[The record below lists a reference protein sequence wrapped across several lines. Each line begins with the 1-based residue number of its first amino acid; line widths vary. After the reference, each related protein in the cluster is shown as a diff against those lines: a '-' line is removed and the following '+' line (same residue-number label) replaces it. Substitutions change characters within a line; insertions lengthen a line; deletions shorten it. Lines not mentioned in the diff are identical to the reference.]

1 MKKRTKSVVVK
12 LSIKF
17 SSILTVAVLTIIFI
31 FFMFLQVFNRQQET
45 RAYRGTIS
53 SISRIVK
60 MGNEQA
66 LDQWLSS
73 VPFFISYL
81 IYDTNTKEVI
91 RKKNDQMGIL
101 PITGDKPKHYT
112 AKSTDS
118 QSPAINI
125 IYITSQVETI
135 NGRNIT
141 IQISANAR
149 NEGADIFT
157 LRLLTY
163 IGLATVPILIIS
175 FLLSLYITK
184 QTMKPVVQITD
195 AAKSISS
202 TNLSTLLP
210 ETGKQDEL
218 DNLAQT
224 FNRLFS
230 RLKIDFERER
240 SFTSNVSHE
249 LKTPVAV
256 ILGQANLLRRWGKD
270 DPKQLEKSIGT
281 ILNESRSMEAII
293 SNLLQLSRL
302 ESGKIKPEFSVFSL
316 DEQINR
322 IIHEFSLVS
331 PDSDFTWESEDKD
344 LNLTSD
350 AELFHQLLTIVI
362 QNSIKFTAKNIKIKI
377 SSKKIIDPKTG
388 KDFISVSIEDNGPG
402 FEEDV
407 IPHVFER
414 FYRGDSAHVR
424 AAGGSGLGLSIAR
437 AITDSLN
444 GTITAANSPSHG
456 ALITVSLPA

>member
-1 MKKRTKSVVVK
+1 
-12 LSIKF
+12 
-17 SSILTVAVLTIIFI
+17 
-31 FFMFLQVFNRQQET
+31 
-45 RAYRGTIS
+45 
-53 SISRIVK
+53 
-60 MGNEQA
+60 
-66 LDQWLSS
+66 
-73 VPFFISYL
+73 
-81 IYDTNTKEVI
+81 
-91 RKKNDQMGIL
+91 
-101 PITGDKPKHYT
+101 
-112 AKSTDS
+112 
-118 QSPAINI
+118 
-125 IYITSQVETI
+125 
-135 NGRNIT
+135 
-141 IQISANAR
+141 
-149 NEGADIFT
+149 
-157 LRLLTY
+157 
-163 IGLATVPILIIS
+163 
-175 FLLSLYITK
+175 
-184 QTMKPVVQITD
+184 MKPVVQITD

-302 ESGKIKPEFSVFSL
+302 ESGKIQPEFSNFSL

-362 QNSIKFTAKNIKIKI
+362 QNSIKFTAENIKIKI

-437 AITDSLN
+437 AITASLN
-444 GTITAANSPSHG
+444 GPITAANSPSPG
-456 ALITVSLPA
+456 ALIPASLPA

>member
-1 MKKRTKSVVVK
+1 M
-12 LSIKF
+12 
-17 SSILTVAVLTIIFI
+17 
-31 FFMFLQVFNRQQET
+31 
-45 RAYRGTIS
+45 
-53 SISRIVK
+53 
-60 MGNEQA
+60 
-66 LDQWLSS
+66 
-73 VPFFISYL
+73 
-81 IYDTNTKEVI
+81 
-91 RKKNDQMGIL
+91 
-101 PITGDKPKHYT
+101 
-112 AKSTDS
+112 
-118 QSPAINI
+118 
-125 IYITSQVETI
+125 
-135 NGRNIT
+135 
-141 IQISANAR
+141 
-149 NEGADIFT
+149 
-157 LRLLTY
+157 
-163 IGLATVPILIIS
+163 
-175 FLLSLYITK
+175 
-184 QTMKPVVQITD
+184 
-195 AAKSISS
+195 
-202 TNLSTLLP
+202 
-210 ETGKQDEL
+210 
-218 DNLAQT
+218 
-224 FNRLFS
+224 
-230 RLKIDFERER
+230 
-240 SFTSNVSHE
+240 
-249 LKTPVAV
+249 AV

-302 ESGKIKPEFSVFSL
+302 ESGKIQPEFSVFSL

-331 PDSDFTWESEDKD
+331 PDSDFTWESENKD

-362 QNSIKFTAKNIKIKI
+362 QNSIKFTAENIKIKI
-377 SSKKIIDPKTG
+377 SSKKVTDPKTG